1 MASDRYNYV
10 LTGIAEEDVDEAFD
24 YIANELMNPD
34 AASAFADELEEKLEE
49 ICKTPKAGRPVH
61 NPYLK
66 RDDIRRVL
74 VKNYI
79 AYYLIDEEE
88 GKIVVL
94 RVVYNRRDQDKIL
107 KTI

>member
-10 LTGIAEEDVDEAFD
+10 LTEIAETDVDEAFE
-24 YIANELMNPD
+24 YIANEMVNPE
-34 AASAFADELEEKLEE
+34 AASAFAEALEATIAE
-49 ICKTPKAGRPVH
+49 IYKTPNTGRPVH

-88 GKIVVL
+88 AKIVVL

>member
-1 MASDRYNYV
+1 MASERYNYV
-10 LTGIAEEDVDEAFD
+10 LTESAEADVDEAFD
-24 YIANELMNPD
+24 YIANELVNPD

-49 ICKTPKAGRPVH
+49 ICKAPKTGRPVH

-66 RDDIRRVL
+66 RDDVRRVL

-88 GKIVVL
+88 ENIVVL
-94 RVVYNRRDQDKIL
+94 RVVYSRRGQDKVL

>member
-1 MASDRYNYV
+1 MASDRYDYV
-10 LTGIAEEDVDEAFD
+10 LTESAEADIDEAFD
-24 YIANELMNPD
+24 YIANELANPD

-61 NPYLK
+61 NPYLR
-66 RDDIRRVL
+66 RDDVRRIL

-79 AYYLIDEEE
+79 AYYLIDEDTR
-88 GKIVVL
+88 KIVVL
-94 RVVYNRRDQDKIL
+94 RVIYSRRDQDKIL

>member
-10 LTGIAEEDVDEAFD
+10 LTESAEADIDEVFD
-24 YIANELMNPD
+24 YIAGELVNPD

-66 RDDIRRVL
+66 RDDVRRVL

-79 AYYLIDEEE
+79 AYYLIDEE
-88 GKIVVL
+88 KANIVVL
-94 RVVYNRRDQDKIL
+94 RVVYSRRDQDRIL